1 MKELYHEEQRI
12 LFDFSG
18 KVKGKKLN
26 MRDATN
32 FISHYS
38 DLLEQS
44 KVITK
49 ISDRLQ
55 KKLDLANQKIQSQN
69 QEIQK
74 KNTQLETT
82 VKELI
87 HMTVGKKAFRIMFMV
102 AIVLFISEEYYL
114 EPIIERHV
122 EIPFLSIGI
131 KIFIAIFLRIFE
143 GWLEGHFLHI
153 KMSEILGHEEY
164 RERVIKP
171 KLQKLQS
178 YRNLKIIK

>member
-1 MKELYHEEQRI
+1 MKELYYEEQKI
-12 LFDFSG
+12 LFDFAN
-18 KVKGKKLN
+18 KVKDKKLCLK
-26 MRDATN
+26 DATD
-32 FISHYS
+32 FTSHYS

-55 KKLDLANQKIQSQN
+55 KKLDLANQKIKNQN
-69 QEIQK
+69 QEIQH

-114 EPIIERHV
+114 EPVIERHV

-171 KLQKLQS
+171 KLES
-178 YRNLKIIK
+178 YRNLRIIK